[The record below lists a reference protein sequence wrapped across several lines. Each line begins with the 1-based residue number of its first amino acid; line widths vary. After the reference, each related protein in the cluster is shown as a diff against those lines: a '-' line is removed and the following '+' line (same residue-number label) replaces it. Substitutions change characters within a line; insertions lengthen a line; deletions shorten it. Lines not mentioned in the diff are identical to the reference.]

1 MNSRTFEKPIETIVG
16 LGFVRPIRTVEE
28 AYAFLM
34 DWRGMQGSDTKHS
47 VALKTVKA
55 ALAGAVDAETARPF
69 VEAFARAAGV
79 LVPDMDG
86 VIANAA
92 MRGKSGQ
99 AAH

>member
-1 MNSRTFEKPIETIVG
+1 MNNRTFEKPIETIVG
-16 LGFVRPIRTVEE
+16 LGFIKPIRTVEE

-34 DWRGMQGSDTKHS
+34 DWRGAPGGDGKHS
-47 VALKTVKA
+47 VALKAVKA
-55 ALAGAVDAETARPF
+55 ALAGEVEAKTVRPF
-69 VEAFARAAGV
+69 VETFAKAAGV

-92 MRGKSGQ
+92 IGGKSGQ